1 MREFIAQIACEHHG
15 EDRDETF
22 QYTEVASE
30 GIATAVVADIGHS
43 LHNAAGTIK
52 GWFEGMSKKREHIND
67 VLVGTLDWLKEENK
81 ENPRLELDTG
91 SFKTWMKTSETYYYR
106 YYYLLSDSVYNEI
119 VKNLKN
125 DEISELEDFFGHF
138 VNQTNAANIM
148 TSADMKDRKSA
159 TRMLDGIRKI
169 SDLIVVVERYKAR
182 VNMIF
187 ELMEQRDRK
196 IKGFPFQLMLRGA
209 NDLRQTV
216 KKIVNLAS

>member
-1 MREFIAQIACEHHG
+1 MREFIAQIACERHG
-15 EDRDETF
+15 EDRGETF

-30 GIATAVVADIGHS
+30 GIATAVVADIGHN

-67 VLVGTLDWLKEENK
+67 VLTGTLDWLKEEKK
-81 ENPRLELDTG
+81 ENPNLELDTG

-138 VNQTNAANIM
+138 VNQSNAANIM

-182 VNMIF
+182 VNIIF

-196 IKGFPFQLMLRGA
+196 IKGYPFQLMLRGA